1 MPDWDQIF
9 AEKGRV
15 FTDPHPNIE
24 RVVEKLDDSET
35 KRILDLGCG
44 TGRHVVYFTHLGYD
58 VYGFD
63 ASPKALSMAQEWLQ
77 EENLTAS
84 LREHLMEKPFPYDDD
99 FFDAVIS
106 IQVIHHNLMKDIKKT
121 VSEIERVLKP
131 GGLLFVTFPIL
142 HPGPVEDE
150 RDWKLVK
157 IEEGTYIPQ
166 RGWETGIPHHYF
178 TLEEIP
184 DVFNQFEILD
194 IFLDDTNH
202 RCVLAKIRIS

>member
-9 AEKGRV
+9 SEKGYV
-15 FTDPHPNIE
+15 FNSPHSDIE
-24 RVVEKLDDSET
+24 RVVDILGNGES

-44 TGRHVVYFTHLGYD
+44 SGRHVVLFSRLGFD

-63 ASPKALSMAQEWLQ
+63 ASPKALSMTQDWLHK
-77 EENLTAS
+77 ENLTAN
-84 LREHLMEKPFPYDDD
+84 LTKHLMEKPFPYDDD

-106 IQVIHHNLMKDIKKT
+106 IQVIHHNLMKEIKKT

-131 GGLLFVTFPIL
+131 DGLLFVTFPIL
-142 HPGPVEDE
+142 HPVPVEKE
-150 RDWKLVK
+150 RNWELVK

-166 RGWETGIPHHYF
+166 KGWERGIPHHYF

-184 DVFNQFEILD
+184 DVFGSFEILE
-194 IFLDDTNH
+194 IFLDDTDH
-202 RCVLAKIRIS
+202 RCVLARLCVS

>member
-1 MPDWDQIF
+1 MSDWDQIF
-9 AEKGRV
+9 SEKGYV
-15 FTDPHPNIE
+15 FNNPHADIE
-24 RVVEKLDDSET
+24 RVVDILDNGES

-44 TGRHVVYFTHLGYD
+44 TGRHVLFFARLGYD

-63 ASPKALSMAQEWLQ
+63 ASPKALSMAQDWLQ
-77 EENLTAS
+77 EENLTANLS
-84 LREHLMEKPFPYDDD
+84 KHLMEKPFPYGDD
-99 FFDAVIS
+99 FFDGVVS

-131 GGLLFVTFPIL
+131 NGLLFVTFPVL
-142 HPGPVEDE
+142 HLGPVEKE
-150 RDWKLVK
+150 RNWELAK

-166 RGWETGIPHHYF
+166 KGWECGIPHHYF

-184 DVFNQFEILD
+184 DVFDSFEILD

-202 RCVLAKIRIS
+202 RCVLAKLGNS